1 MFSNQVIAM
10 SVSKP
15 SLSTRERAIPYAARG
30 ALGGASIEHYLHAA
44 SALERDHMVRE
55 GFEPGSLD
63 AFAHRFGRSGRSLA
77 QLLGV
82 APATYDRRVR
92 EGKPLSQD
100 DSDRV
105 ARLIDVERAA
115 TRVFGDE
122 AAAREWLGTPIPAL
136 GGAIPIE
143 LLVTTPGHQAV
154 MNALRRIM
162 AGTAA

>member
-1 MFSNQVIAM
+1 M
-10 SVSKP
+10 KP
-15 SLSTRERAIPYAARG
+15 TPTPVRAPSAAYAARATLSG
-30 ALGGASIEHYLHAA
+30 ADIDRYLHAA

-55 GFEPGSLD
+55 GFETGSLE

-122 AAAREWLGTPIPAL
+122 AAAREWLAAPVPVL

-162 AGTAA
+162 AGTVA

>member
-1 MFSNQVIAM
+1 MPTTKAS
-10 SVSKP
+10 P
-15 SLSTRERAIPYAARG
+15 SSREPGAAYAARG
-30 ALGGASIEHYLHAA
+30 ALAGASIERYLHAA

-115 TRVFGDE
+115 TRVFGE
-122 AAAREWLGTPIPAL
+122 ESAAREWLAAPVTVL
-136 GGAIPIE
+136 GGAVPIE
-143 LLVTTPGHQAV
+143 LLATTPGHQAV